1 MNRNDFQ
8 NISKLRVKEAKTLI
22 DKGFY
27 SGAFYL
33 LGYAVECAF
42 KACIAS
48 KTKEYDFPDKKLV
61 NQSYT
66 HDLETLLRLSGLE
79 HRLESEIKQN
89 SALDIN
95 WTIVKDW
102 SEDSRYIFDI
112 SKVRVDNFYS
122 AVTAGKHGVL
132 SWLKKYW

>member
-89 SALDIN
+89 SALDVN

-112 SKVRVDNFYS
+112 SKVRADNFYS
-122 AVTAGKHGVL
+122 AVTARKHGVL
-132 SWLKKYW
+132 SWLKKCW